1 MYLTVFSRVVATLPR
16 YGNLKYTGHLL
27 EPNLTGFSNFE
38 IVLLIVFL
46 ITCDYILFVFCF
58 NKDVFE

>member
-1 MYLTVFSRVVATLPR
+1 MYLTVFSKAVAILPR

-27 EPNLTGFSNFE
+27 GPNLTGFSNFE

-46 ITCDYILFVFCF
+46 IIYFILFFILCHLTSD
-58 NKDVFE
+58 K